1 VSLSLTAN
9 CQSATRAGDRA
20 SHRLARRDNDAAARL
35 QLGRRR
41 QTLDCTARSQLRG
54 LSIDTNS
61 SSIKFAL
68 YDLPLEIDLIN
79 AVGVSQFVVG

>member
-1 VSLSLTAN
+1 
-9 CQSATRAGDRA
+9 
-20 SHRLARRDNDAAARL
+20 
-35 QLGRRR
+35 
-41 QTLDCTARSQLRG
+41 LDCTARSQLRG